1 MLASRKIEKVAS
13 WECDFYH
20 LFCGSN
26 LRFFGVKN
34 FEKICKNFRKNPKNP
49 GKIAP
54 KKKCS
59 FLSANTHFR
68 APPWFWG
75 KIGLRSPGAA
85 GHMWHFL
92 PFFPFFGQ
100 KSGQKAI
107 TFTFSLKNLIPFIGH
122 IFWIF
127 GWFLTQKLG
136 PKNGRFLAQKLSK
149 FSLVRVSKG

>member
-26 LRFFGVKN
+26 LRFFGS
-34 FEKICKNFRKNPKNP
+34 KISKKFAKIL
-49 GKIAP
+49 GKIRKIPAKLP
-54 KKKCS
+54 KKKKCS

-85 GHMWHFL
+85 GQVWHFL

-127 GWFLTQKLG
+127 GWFLTQKLW
-136 PKNGRFLAQKLSK
+136 PKNGPFLAQKLSK
-149 FSLVRVSKG
+149 FSLVSRT